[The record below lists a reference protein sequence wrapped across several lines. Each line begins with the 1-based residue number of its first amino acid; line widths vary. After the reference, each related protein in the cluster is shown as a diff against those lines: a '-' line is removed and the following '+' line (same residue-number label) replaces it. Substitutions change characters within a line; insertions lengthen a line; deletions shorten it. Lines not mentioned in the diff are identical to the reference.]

1 MAPSMSKRLI
11 SDGMLVGA
19 HVLSFCVFDLIM
31 LHHFVS
37 FGFNM
42 WQKSEGEG
50 GFVHLTV

>member
-11 SDGMLVGA
+11 SDAMLVGA
-19 HVLSFCVFDLIM
+19 HVLSLCVFDLIV
-31 LHHFVS
+31 LHHS

-50 GFVHLTV
+50 GFVYLTV